1 LCWKLHNELLI
12 TLVWSSATYGKLQRK
27 RHSTGFKN
35 SIRIRDRPRIGKTTC
50 VWRNIELMDRTWKD
64 DDIFSGIF
72 AYHIYV
78 SYSFRFVKSPPTPA
92 ADTAAAADGI
102 VRANNM
108 RCHVIAA
115 RSRDPE
121 RPLPGV

>member
-1 LCWKLHNELLI
+1 M
-12 TLVWSSATYGKLQRK
+12 T
-27 RHSTGFKN
+27 
-35 SIRIRDRPRIGKTTC
+35 
-50 VWRNIELMDRTWKD
+50 
-64 DDIFSGIF
+64 FSVKFCI
-72 AYHIYV
+72 IYV
-78 SYSFRFVKSPPTPA
+78 SYSFRFRKSPLKPA
-92 ADTAAAADGI
+92 ADTAAVADGI